1 MKIFTYILAAVLL
14 SASALFGQIS
24 GSSAVEFMLLDEE
37 GNQVL
42 VHKDSVRAEMADS
55 GRAAAGDSMQAV
67 QAEMYDSLALKG
79 PYYYTG
85 IAGDTTSPGKF
96 YTINTDGKWTRAD
109 TSISTVAIAVAMDS
123 VFIDSTCR
131 FQYSGVFILE
141 AWSGNWTY
149 GDRIFSDSARAG
161 EVGRGGQ
168 AAPKK
173 MQSYGVAIDSTSI
186 LLNIDHTIAY

>member
-1 MKIFTYILAAVLL
+1 MKRIGIISIGLLLCLA
-14 SASALFGQIS
+14 I
-24 GSSAVEFMLLDEE
+24 MLWATDRPGFKN
-37 GNQVL
+37 GNVIGYRADF
-42 VHKDSVRAEMADS
+42 DSVFVQGEKVAT
-55 GRAAAGDSMQAV
+55 

>member
-1 MKIFTYILAAVLL
+1 MKRIGIISIGLLLCLA
-14 SASALFGQIS
+14 I
-24 GSSAVEFMLLDEE
+24 MLWATDRPGFKN
-37 GNQVL
+37 GNVIGYRADF
-42 VHKDSVRAEMADS
+42 DSVFVQGEKVAT
-55 GRAAAGDSMQAV
+55 

-109 TSISTVAIAVAMDS
+109 TSISTVAIA
-123 VFIDSTCR
+123 
-131 FQYSGVFILE
+131 
-141 AWSGNWTY
+141 
-149 GDRIFSDSARAG
+149 
-161 EVGRGGQ
+161 
-168 AAPKK
+168 PKK